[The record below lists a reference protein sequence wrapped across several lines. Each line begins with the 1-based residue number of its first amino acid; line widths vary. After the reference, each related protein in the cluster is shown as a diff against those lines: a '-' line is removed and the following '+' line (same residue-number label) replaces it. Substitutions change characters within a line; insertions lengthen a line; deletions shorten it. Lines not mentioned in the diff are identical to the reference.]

1 MSANA
6 RGTPA
11 DAPLFRGAYGLAQ
24 APVGLSAQQPDCS
37 EPLRPAL
44 QGLPGAA
51 GLGGLCRRPG
61 GRSNGSPAFPPRLD
75 QPAPTL
81 PASERVLLLPTA
93 EPPQLA
99 ATRSSAAGMAR
110 PRVG

>member
-11 DAPLFRGAYGLAQ
+11 DVPLFRGAFGLAQ
-24 APVGLSAQQPDCS
+24 AQVGFSAQQPDYG

-44 QGLPGAA
+44 QGLPGPA
-51 GLGGLCRRPG
+51 GLGSLCRRPD
-61 GRSNGSPAFPPRLD
+61 GRSNGSPAVPPRLD

-81 PASERVLLLPTA
+81 PASERVLLLPTDRKS
-93 EPPQLA
+93 
-99 ATRSSAAGMAR
+99 TRLNSSHL
-110 PRVG
+110 